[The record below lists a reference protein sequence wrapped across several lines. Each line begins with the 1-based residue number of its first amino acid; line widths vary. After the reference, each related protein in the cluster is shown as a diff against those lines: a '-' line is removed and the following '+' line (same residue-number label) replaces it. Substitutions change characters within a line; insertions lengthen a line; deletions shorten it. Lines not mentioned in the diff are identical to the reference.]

1 VLSTSETL
9 VSWSALSRRRSLRA
23 TQRTKFKGHILA
35 AMISSAG
42 SEFRKR
48 GNAIGT
54 AVNLAFQTNRT
65 HPQYLAS
72 SSEAAEPG
80 SFIGNA
86 LKQAD
91 RLSSLCSLYGVYNFV
106 Q

>member
-1 VLSTSETL
+1 MQ
-9 VSWSALSRRRSLRA
+9 SALR
-23 TQRTKFKGHILA
+23 
-35 AMISSAG
+35 
-42 SEFRKR
+42 
-48 GNAIGT
+48 
-54 AVNLAFQTNRT
+54 NLAFQTNRT

-86 LKQAD
+86 PNRPYLKF
-91 RLSSLCSLYGVYNFV
+91 SSLCSLYGVYNFV